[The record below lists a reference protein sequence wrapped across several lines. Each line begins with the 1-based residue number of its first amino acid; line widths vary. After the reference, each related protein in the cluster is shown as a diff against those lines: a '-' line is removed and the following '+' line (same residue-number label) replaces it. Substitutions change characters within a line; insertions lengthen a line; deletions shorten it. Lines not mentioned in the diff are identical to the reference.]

1 MRKSNISSDIR
12 RQATCLIWDIDI
24 QLELHGTYSSTIDDA
39 AKTFLG
45 KWKDVRWPKKDGYYG
60 VRIRH
65 THMDAKE
72 YWFLMEDGK
81 VTIELL
87 NASSYDLLDV
97 WLNDYEIVE
106 DLERASASC
115 QVYPNNNKKE
125 EQK

>member
-1 MRKSNISSDIR
+1 
-12 RQATCLIWDIDI
+12 
-24 QLELHGTYSSTIDDA
+24 
-39 AKTFLG
+39 
-45 KWKDVRWPKKDGYYG
+45 
-60 VRIRH
+60 
-65 THMDAKE
+65 MDAKE